1 MKKLI
6 KKNNIV
12 LWAFFVCFIV
22 LVLINRNYIHYKFY
36 YFTLIA
42 SIAISLYFIPFKLVH
57 ILNRSDNKIWSIL
70 SLIIFYFSA
79 GFIAFLSISE
89 NSRLEVICSILIVL
103 NFIFCIGI
111 YFINKKTNIKSKIF
125 EHLLLQTI
133 LILYNIFLLQ

>member
-1 MKKLI
+1 MEKLI

-36 YFTLIA
+36 YFTLIT

-57 ILNRSDNKIWSIL
+57 IFNRSDNKIGNIL
-70 SLIIFYFSA
+70 SLIIFYISA
-79 GFIAFLSISE
+79 GFIAFLSLSD
-89 NSRLEVICSILIVL
+89 NNKLEIICSILIAL
-103 NFIFCIGI
+103 NFIFCVGI
-111 YFINKKTNIKSKIF
+111 YFIDKKISIRSKIF